1 MEYSLL
7 DQWPKDDDGTPEP
20 AALLCNGSDYPDEL
34 ALMCSLLESFSIP
47 HYAKHQGSAQY
58 MSLLFGHAAAGIE
71 IYVPASLL
79 EKAQALLD
87 APPAFDETAEE
98 DPAP

>member
-47 HYAKHQGSAQY
+47 HYAKHQGVRPVYEPSVWTRRRRHRDLC
-58 MSLLFGHAAAGIE
+58 SRLPAGE
-71 IYVPASLL
+71 GPGPSGRSTGV
-79 EKAQALLD
+79 
-87 APPAFDETAEE
+87 
-98 DPAP
+98 

>member
-7 DQWPKDDDGTPEP
+7 DQWPRDADGTPEP

-47 HYAKHQGSAQY
+47 YYSKYQGSAQY
-58 MSLLFGHAAAGIE
+58 MSLLFGHTAAGIE
-71 IYVPASLL
+71 IYVPTSLL
-79 EKAQALLD
+79 EKAQTLLN
-87 APPAFDETAEE
+87 APPALEDGAQEE
-98 DPAP
+98 DAP